1 MAKSLDKV
9 LQPDGTYKWEL
20 VEPTASEKMGNGPEA
35 PVVCPAPEP
44 LVPGELAI
52 DETAPE
58 KGILTAN
65 LKTMTKSELEIYGRS
80 IGIELDKRHTKVD
93 LIAELEQFLSAK

>member
-20 VEPTASEKMGNGPEA
+20 VEPTQSEKMGHGPEA

-44 LVPGELAI
+44 KATKKKAAKKKTTSP
-52 DETAPE
+52 
-58 KGILTAN
+58 LT
-65 LKTMTKSELEIYGRS
+65 E
-80 IGIELDKRHTKVD
+80 
-93 LIAELEQFLSAK
+93 